1 MPPIRIGFVGAGIFV
16 RDAYIPNILAL
27 GDTFHVAAICSRT
40 LESAQ
45 ERAAQLPYP
54 VDTLT
59 DVDALIA
66 REDIDA
72 VFVLLPINVMPE
84 IVAKVLAAGK
94 ALVSEKPIAPTV
106 AIGRELL
113 AQAGPGQLW
122 MVAENYR
129 YEEAFVKAGQLVA
142 DGVIGRPLLANLT
155 MRIPINTDNKYFHTA
170 WRRNPQFPGGW
181 LMDSGV
187 HWVAGLRLVLGEVA
201 QVAAFAT
208 LTRPELSPFD
218 TLASVLHFENGVLA
232 NYSSTHAT
240 NVDYGMSMNVI
251 GQDGVI
257 EMTRESLQVIAVGA
271 ASAETVEVKGM
282 RSIRDELAA
291 FAECFHTGAAHRNTP
306 EEALQDV
313 AVIEAILHAI
323 ESGGLAQVDRI
334 LP

>member
-1 MPPIRIGFVGAGIFV
+1 MPPIRIGFIGAGIFV

-59 DVDALIA
+59 DEDALIA

-72 VFVLLPINVMPE
+72 VFVLLPIEIMPDV
-84 IVAKVLAAGK
+84 VAKVLASGK

-106 AIGRELL
+106 AIGRDLI
-113 AQAGPGQLW
+113 AKAGPNQLW

-142 DGVIGRPLLANLT
+142 DGVIGKPLLANLT
-155 MRIPINTDNKYFHTA
+155 MRIPITPDNKYFHTA

-187 HWVAGLRLVLGEVA
+187 HWIAGLRLVLGEVTQA
-201 QVAAFAT
+201 AAFAT
-208 LTRPELSPFD
+208 LTRPALPPYD
-218 TLASVLHFENGVLA
+218 TLASVLHFENGAIA

-240 NVDYGMSMNVI
+240 NVEYGMSMNVI

-257 EMTRESLQVIAVGA
+257 EMTRESLRVIATGA
-271 ASAETVEVKGM
+271 ESATEVEVKGM

-291 FAECFHTGAAHRNTP
+291 FAESFHTGAANRNTP
-306 EEALQDV
+306 EQALQDV
-313 AVIEAILHAI
+313 AVMEAILNAI
-323 ESGGLAQVDRI
+323 ESQAAVTVQRI
-334 LP
+334 MP